1 MELEFF
7 CKPGTELEWFSF
19 YKEKAKNFL
28 KDLGFKEENLRF
40 RDHSKEELSF
50 YSNGTTDIE
59 YKFPFGFGELW
70 GIASRT
76 NYDLSKHQEYSNISQ
91 EYLDP
96 ITNEKYIPYVIE
108 PSLGVERLVLATL
121 FNAYHEEELENGE
134 TREVL
139 KLIPYL
145 APYKVT
151 VLPLIKKLHS
161 EKAMS
166 IYNKLSK
173 NFSVSYDE
181 SGSIGKRY
189 RRSDAVGTPY
199 AITIDDDTLNNNTV
213 TLRDRDTMEQI
224 VISLDDVE
232 KYIEERIKF

>member
-1 MELEFF
+1 M
-7 CKPGTELEWFSF
+7 
-19 YKEKAKNFL
+19 
-28 KDLGFKEENLRF
+28 
-40 RDHSKEELSF
+40 
-50 YSNGTTDIE
+50 
-59 YKFPFGFGELW
+59 
-70 GIASRT
+70 
-76 NYDLSKHQEYSNISQ
+76 
-91 EYLDP
+91 
-96 ITNEKYIPYVIE
+96 E

-121 FNAYHEEELENGE
+121 LNAYHEETLENKE

-161 EKAMS
+161 EKAIE

-173 NFSVSYDE
+173 CFSTSYDE
-181 SGSIGKRY
+181 TGSIGKRY

-213 TLRDRDTMEQI
+213 TLRNRDTMEQI
-224 VISLDDVE
+224 VIKLDEVE